1 MPYPAV
7 FIQKYLRVSLN
18 PLRTNSFQLRRRL
31 HLSPRL
37 IRPLPPSS
45 RPALV
50 LICSSSS
57 SHVSSS
63 KHLIKRT
70 RNKDSYSL
78 PYFYQQSLP
87 YGRYAYDEYAS
98 EEESDRE
105 NLQLPQSLVSFIY
118 VLFDCFDSC
127 TLLSVIRSAYREVSA
142 TSIANPYKFHIIR

>member
-7 FIQKYLRVSLN
+7 FLQNYLRLSLN
-18 PLRTNSFQLRRRL
+18 PLRTSSFQLRRRL
-31 HLSPRL
+31 PLSPKL
-37 IRPLPPSS
+37 IRPLRPSS

-50 LICSSSS
+50 LISSSSS

-63 KHLIKRT
+63 NHLIKRT

-98 EEESDRE
+98 EEDSDRE
-105 NLQLPQSLVSFIY
+105 HLQSSQSLVSLIY
-118 VLFDCFDSC
+118 TYFSCFDFS
-127 TLLSVIRSAYREVSA
+127 TLLSVTISTYNKVSA
-142 TSIANPYKFHIIR
+142 KL